1 MTNPKVLSKEDNK
14 EFKSNFESNDKN
26 LFAQNVVHEH
36 GPSNACLNPKAKLAI
51 SDKKEKVLERRDLL
65 EIPVLE
71 QSQKEQEEY
80 NRNERLMRVNWA
92 RQMMRDEEFQGDLD
106 EEVDRLTFLVDH
118 YYELTTMEQQYEFQH
133 RYFWARNQMTQENFQ
148 GTGFQQSE
156 RLNYL
161 MENFNDLSGII
172 TLWETCMHSIPK
184 CHKKTP
190 KRLHFNSGLIT
201 LLRTTRDCI
210 PK

>member
-1 MTNPKVLSKEDNK
+1 
-14 EFKSNFESNDKN
+14 
-26 LFAQNVVHEH
+26 
-36 GPSNACLNPKAKLAI
+36 
-51 SDKKEKVLERRDLL
+51 
-65 EIPVLE
+65 
-71 QSQKEQEEY
+71 
-80 NRNERLMRVNWA
+80 MRVNWA

-118 YYELTTMEQQYEFQH
+118 YYELTTMEQQDEFQH
-133 RYFWARNQMTQENFQ
+133 RYFWARNQMRQENFQ

-172 TLWETCMHSIPK
+172 TLWETCMHSITK

>member
-1 MTNPKVLSKEDNK
+1 M
-14 EFKSNFESNDKN
+14 
-26 LFAQNVVHEH
+26 
-36 GPSNACLNPKAKLAI
+36 AI

-71 QSQKEQEEY
+71 QSQKEQKEY

-118 YYELTTMEQQYEFQH
+118 YYELTTMEQQDEFQQ
-133 RYFWARNQMTQENFQ
+133 RYFWARNQMRQENFQ

-172 TLWETCMHSIPK
+172 T
-184 CHKKTP
+184 
-190 KRLHFNSGLIT
+190 
-201 LLRTTRDCI
+201 
-210 PK
+210 